1 MPTPP
6 ARRRTLRCMLALAA
20 TIASPAA
27 AAETCEDPSSPP
39 VANLRIDN
47 DLFGAQHQDQ
57 GYSNGLELTLVS
69 PNLRDYTSDACLP
82 APARVLNRW
91 LRWLHPA
98 EYEYQNMVVG
108 FGQALF
114 TPVDYTR
121 EDLVAGDRPYA
132 AALLLSLGYN
142 ARRGGWMHVSQLRL
156 GMVGPSAR
164 GEQVQ
169 NEWHDIINVDRF
181 NGWDHQ
187 LRDEPVIQV
196 VHEHLWRLPRSAAR
210 NADGWGWD
218 AIAHG
223 GFALGNLGTHANAG
237 GELRFGWR
245 LPDDFGSDPLR
256 PSGENAA
263 PRRDAP
269 TRRWSAHVFAAMD
282 GRWVARDITLD
293 GNTFKDSHRV
303 DRRPLVADFG
313 YGFAVTRAGWKLA
326 FARYHRTREF
336 EGQADTPVFGSF
348 TISRAL

>member
-6 ARRRTLRCMLALAA
+6 DRRRTICCLLALAA
-20 TIASPAA
+20 MVAVPATA
-27 AAETCEDPSSPP
+27 ADICEDPSSPP

-47 DLFGAQHQDQ
+47 DLFGAEDQDQ
-57 GYSNGLELTLVS
+57 GYSNGLQLTLVS
-69 PNLRDYTSDACLP
+69 PNLLDYTSDACLP
-82 APARVLNRW
+82 APARWLNRH
-91 LRWLHPA
+91 LRWLHPGRD
-98 EYEYQNMVVG
+98 EYRNMVVG
-108 FGQALF
+108 FGQALY
-114 TPVDYTR
+114 TPVDFLR
-121 EDLVAGDRPYA
+121 ADLVADDRPYA

-187 LRDEPVIQV
+187 LRDEPVFQV